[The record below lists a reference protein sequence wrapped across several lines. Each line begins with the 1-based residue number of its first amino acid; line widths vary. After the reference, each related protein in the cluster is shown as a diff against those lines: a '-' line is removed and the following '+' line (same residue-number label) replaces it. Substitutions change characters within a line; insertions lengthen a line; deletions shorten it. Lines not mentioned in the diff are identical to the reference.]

1 MITDSFLAASP
12 TISYLVSK
20 IKSWKIKA
28 EEACSGHAENAKYFI
43 CKNVKYKRGT
53 WIGKGIKF
61 KQSLKNLN
69 ITVLYF

>member
-28 EEACSGHAENAKYFI
+28 EEACSGHVENAKYFI

-53 WIGKGIKF
+53 WI
-61 KQSLKNLN
+61 
-69 ITVLYF
+69 